1 MFFLLLIPVASQS
14 PHLMTAQYILY
25 RRGFKPPLLKLFN
38 DQDTAMASAVQSRKY
53 MLQFFCDT
61 QVKKK
66 KSRFITSFYK
76 SLHFSPLSETSWY
89 SQKYSPTKERIC
101 YLANWRTLSQ
111 TKNYWELSCL
121 SKTIYHHQTQILT
134 FWNEN
139 HSYTLAKPIPSVTTH
154 EYAAYLFTFSCPY
167 W

>member
-1 MFFLLLIPVASQS
+1 MTKTLQWPLQCSQENTCS
-14 PHLMTAQYILY
+14 NFSVIHRL
-25 RRGFKPPLLKLFN
+25 
-38 DQDTAMASAVQSRKY
+38 
-53 MLQFFCDT
+53 
-61 QVKKK
+61 K

-134 FWNEN
+134 FWNQN
-139 HSYTLAKPIPSVTTH
+139 HSYMLAKPIPSVTTH